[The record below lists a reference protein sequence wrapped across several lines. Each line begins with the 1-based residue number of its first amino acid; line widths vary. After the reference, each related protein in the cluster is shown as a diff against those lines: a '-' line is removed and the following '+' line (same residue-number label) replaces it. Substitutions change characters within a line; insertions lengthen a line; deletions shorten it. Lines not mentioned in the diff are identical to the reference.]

1 MEEAIHTQT
10 CPECGRTLPLSAF
23 RKWKNQHGE
32 GYCKVCKH
40 CQTAEH
46 TEQHQQEPPKEP
58 TIRPN
63 PIQPTIHV
71 GYQSAIPAHA
81 LTRPKQEFTESLT
94 KVVGHRNGNCTRVTD
109 DSVNFETVMV
119 STLLNTNQF
128 VTETMLNYRDEFRRH
143 PQYKH
148 NLKRFFEAAE
158 KERERYENMLV
169 REFDEDLDEIDHFV
183 NGWTEYL
190 RHHSDMM
197 YYALLQHFTKMEHP
211 HRQFIAKIEHLM
223 AVWGISYAIMDIVNE
238 WYNRVFVMSVNKNLL
253 SIKELMKKL
262 YLFESAAELQLRYGR
277 VYVKDVPNLDQAMNN
292 IIDRFYRCTMQR
304 QNIIASNAEEVRE
317 IIKQRIDNGGSELRP
332 GVIIGKVV

>member
-1 MEEAIHTQT
+1 MEAIHDTQT
-10 CPECGRTLPLSAF
+10 CPECGRTLPLSEF
-23 RKWKNQHGE
+23 RKWKNQRGE
-32 GYCKVCKH
+32 GHCKVCKR
-40 CQTAEH
+40 CQNAEH
-46 TEQHQQEPPKEP
+46 TEHHQESPKEP
-58 TIRPN
+58 TIRTN

-81 LTRPKQEFTESLT
+81 LVKPKHEFAERVT
-94 KVVGHRNGNCTRVTD
+94 KVIGYVDSNCTRVTD
-109 DSVNFETVMV
+109 DSVNFEVVML

-158 KERERYENMLV
+158 KERERYESMLV
-169 REFDEDLDEIDHFV
+169 REFKEDLDNIDEFV
-183 NGWTEYL
+183 SGWTEYL
-190 RHHSDMM
+190 RHHSEMM
-197 YYALLQHFTKMEHP
+197 YYSLLQHFTKMEHP

-238 WYNRVFVMSVNKNLL
+238 WYNRAFVMSVNRNLL

-262 YLFESAAELQLRYGR
+262 YLFESAAERQLRYGR

-317 IIKQRIDNGGSELRP
+317 VIKQRIDGGSELRP

>member
-1 MEEAIHTQT
+1 V
-10 CPECGRTLPLSAF
+10 
-23 RKWKNQHGE
+23 K
-32 GYCKVCKH
+32 
-40 CQTAEH
+40 
-46 TEQHQQEPPKEP
+46 
-58 TIRPN
+58 
-63 PIQPTIHV
+63 
-71 GYQSAIPAHA
+71 
-81 LTRPKQEFTESLT
+81 PKQEFAERVT
-94 KVVGHRNGNCTRVTD
+94 KVIGHVDSNCTRVTD
-109 DSVNFETVMV
+109 DSVNFEVVML

-128 VTETMLNYRDEFRRH
+128 VTETMFNYRDEFRRH

-158 KERERYENMLV
+158 KERERYESMLV
-169 REFDEDLDEIDHFV
+169 REFREDLDNIDEFV

-190 RHHSDMM
+190 HHHSEMM

-223 AVWGISYAIMDIVNE
+223 AVWGISYAIMDIVSE
-238 WYNRVFVMSVNKNLL
+238 WYNRAFVMSVNRNLL

-262 YLFESAAELQLRYGR
+262 YLFESAAEQQLRYGR

-317 IIKQRIDNGGSELRP
+317 VIKQRIDGGSELRP

>member
-1 MEEAIHTQT
+1 MEAIHNTQT

-23 RKWKNQHGE
+23 RKWKNQHG
-32 GYCKVCKH
+32 GGHCKVCKQ
-40 CQTAEH
+40 CQNAEH
-46 TEQHQQEPPKEP
+46 TEHHQESPKEP
-58 TIRPN
+58 TVHPN

-81 LTRPKQEFTESLT
+81 LVKPKQEFTERVT
-94 KVVGHRNGNCTRVTD
+94 KVIGHVDSNCTRVTD
-109 DSVNFETVMV
+109 DSVNFEVVML

-128 VTETMLNYRDEFRRH
+128 VTETMFNYRDEFRRH

-158 KERERYENMLV
+158 KERERYESMLV
-169 REFDEDLDEIDHFV
+169 REFREDLDNIDEFV

-190 RHHSDMM
+190 HHHSEMM

-211 HRQFIAKIEHLM
+211 HRQIIAKIEHLM

-238 WYNRVFVMSVNKNLL
+238 WYNRAFVMSVNRNLL

-262 YLFESAAELQLRYGR
+262 YLFESAAEKQLRYGH
-277 VYVKDVPNLDQAMNN
+277 VFVKDVPNLAQAMDN

-317 IIKQRIDNGGSELRP
+317 VIKQRIDNGGSELRP

>member
-1 MEEAIHTQT
+1 MEEAIHDTQT
-10 CPECGRTLPLSAF
+10 CPECGRTLPLSEF

-32 GYCKVCKH
+32 GHCKVCKQCH
-40 CQTAEH
+40 KH

-58 TIRPN
+58 TIRTN
-63 PIQPTIHV
+63 PQPTIHV

-81 LTRPKQEFTESLT
+81 LVKPKQEFAERVT
-94 KVVGHRNGNCTRVTD
+94 KVIGHRDNNTTKVTD
-109 DSVNFETVMV
+109 DSVNFEVVML

-158 KERERYENMLV
+158 KERERYESMLV
-169 REFDEDLDEIDHFV
+169 REFREDLDNIDEFV
-183 NGWTEYL
+183 SGWTEYL
-190 RHHSDMM
+190 RHHSEMM

-238 WYNRVFVMSVNKNLL
+238 WYNRAFVMSVNRNLL

-262 YLFESAAELQLRYGR
+262 YLFESAAERQLRYGR

-317 IIKQRIDNGGSELRP
+317 VIRQRIDNGGSELRP

>member
-10 CPECGRTLPLSAF
+10 CPECGRILPLSAF

-32 GYCKVCKH
+32 GHCKVCRQ
-40 CQTAEH
+40 CQTAGH
-46 TEQHQQEPPKEP
+46 TEQHKQEPPKEP
-58 TIRPN
+58 TIHHN

-94 KVVGHRNGNCTRVTD
+94 KVVGHRKGNYTKVTD

-169 REFDEDLDEIDHFV
+169 REFDEDLDAIDHFV

-190 RHHSDMM
+190 RHHSEMM

-238 WYNRVFVMSVNKNLL
+238 WYNRAFVMSVNRNLL

-262 YLFESAAELQLRYGR
+262 YLFESAAEQQLRYGH
-277 VYVKDVPNLDQAMNN
+277 VFVKDVPNLAQAMDN

-304 QNIIASNAEEVRE
+304 QNIIASNADEVRE
-317 IIKQRIDNGGSELRP
+317 VIKQRIDNGGSELRP

>member
-1 MEEAIHTQT
+1 MEEAIHDTQT
-10 CPECGRTLPLSAF
+10 CPECGRTLPLSDF

-32 GYCKVCKH
+32 GYCKVCKQCH
-40 CQTAEH
+40 TAEH
-46 TEQHQQEPPKEP
+46 TERHEQELPKKP
-58 TIRPN
+58 TISAN
-63 PIQPTIHV
+63 PQPTIHV

-81 LTRPKQEFTESLT
+81 LVKPKQEFTERVT
-94 KVVGHRNGNCTRVTD
+94 KVIGHVDSNSRITD
-109 DSVNFETVMV
+109 DSVNFEVVML

-158 KERERYENMLV
+158 KERERYESMLV
-169 REFDEDLDEIDHFV
+169 REFREDLDNIDEFV

-190 RHHSDMM
+190 HRHSEMM

-238 WYNRVFVMSVNKNLL
+238 WYNRAFVMSVNRNLL
-253 SIKELMKKL
+253 SISELMKKL
-262 YLFESAAELQLRYGR
+262 YLFESAAEGQLRYGH
-277 VYVKDVPNLDQAMNN
+277 VFVKDVPNLAQAMDN

-304 QNIIASNAEEVRE
+304 QNIIASNAEKVRE
-317 IIKQRIDNGGSELRP
+317 VIKQRIDNGGSELRP